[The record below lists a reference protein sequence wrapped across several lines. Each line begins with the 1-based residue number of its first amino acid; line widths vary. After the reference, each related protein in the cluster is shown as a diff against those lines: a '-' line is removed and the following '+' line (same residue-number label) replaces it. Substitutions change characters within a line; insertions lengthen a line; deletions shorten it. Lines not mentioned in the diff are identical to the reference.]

1 MGRRIVASK
10 SAWKYQKPFWMF
22 EASQGTCRKRWHSF
36 DSLANGSAS
45 ETCWDRTTR
54 VTMLRYGVNNAYTV
68 MVLVAALDVPLGFG
82 ALGMM
87 TGNTWFLK
95 NGEDL
100 LGPSLE
106 DLLNFCKGRLSLK
119 TAWDLRGWK
128 GRLLGWKCLYLIFLL
143 LLYFAHN
150 QEEDWLEPRISY
162 LKGTLEI
169 LVFQESQPALVQH
182 VDGSDLIQGAD
193 DCWPND
199 KSHETR
205 RSSWLLQL
213 GKRFE
218 KKNQEP
224 KDLCATEASQK
235 IKKDLFY

>member
-1 MGRRIVASK
+1 MNVDIFMGRRIVASK

-119 TAWDLRGWK
+119 TVWDLRGWK

-143 LLYFAHN
+143 LL
-150 QEEDWLEPRISY
+150 
-162 LKGTLEI
+162 
-169 LVFQESQPALVQH
+169 
-182 VDGSDLIQGAD
+182 
-193 DCWPND
+193 
-199 KSHETR
+199 
-205 RSSWLLQL
+205 
-213 GKRFE
+213 
-218 KKNQEP
+218 
-224 KDLCATEASQK
+224 
-235 IKKDLFY
+235 